1 MREYY
6 VYIMSSH
13 RRALYIGVTNNLA
26 ARVLQHRDG
35 TVPGFS
41 SRYKVTHLVY
51 AESFKY
57 VEDALNRE
65 KQVKRWRRE
74 KKVNLI
80 MALNP
85 GWNDLTDEW
94 EMLGS
99 ETSKI
104 PPLRSG

>member
-13 RRALYIGVTNNLA
+13 WRTLYTGVTNNLA
-26 ARVLQHRDG
+26 LRVQQHRDG
-35 TVPGFS
+35 TVPGFTAK
-41 SRYKVTHLVY
+41 YKVTHLVY
-51 AESFKY
+51 AESCQN

-65 KQVKRWRRE
+65 KQIKRWRRE

-80 MALNP
+80 MTINP
-85 GWNDLTDEW
+85 GWNDLAVEW
-94 EMLGS
+94 ELLGS

-104 PPLRSG
+104 HPLRSG